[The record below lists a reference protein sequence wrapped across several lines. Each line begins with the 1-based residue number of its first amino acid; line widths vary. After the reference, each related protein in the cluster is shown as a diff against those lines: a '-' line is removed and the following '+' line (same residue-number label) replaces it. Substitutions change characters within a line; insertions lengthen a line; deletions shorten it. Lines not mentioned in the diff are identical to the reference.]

1 MENYELFIKKK
12 KVKTAVAIGY
22 DKEKNTAP
30 VILATGKNS
39 LAEKIIQ
46 EAEKHDI
53 HIEQNQELAELL
65 SIVEV
70 NQHIP
75 KQAYEAIA
83 QILSY
88 IYSKRSSPASNS

>member
-1 MENYELFIKKK
+1 MENYEPFAKKK

-22 DKEKNTAP
+22 NSKKDFAP
-30 VILATGKNS
+30 KILAMGKNS

-46 EAEKHDI
+46 EAEKFDI
-53 HIEQNQELAELL
+53 HVEQNQELVELL

-70 NQHIP
+70 NEHIP

-83 QILSY
+83 KILVY
-88 IYSKRSSPASNS
+88 IYNKKAKHTSL